1 MNIQYLIFCVSFLL
15 LAGKIHSEE
24 NKAERLIFPF
34 LPLERQSSVLVTA
47 DLEHPK
53 PCLPEYTN
61 LLSNSN
67 LFSLAEQEKLKAVA
81 LKYKNVTTNSGPYGT
96 VFKGFALRQEDGVK
110 LTDKSIWIEAMNTFS
125 VACFTHTNSGAKEE
139 LASFFNGEIIARF
152 RTQTGDG
159 YDVLLIG
166 GVINKYQEYK
176 NGLLDGLFVEI
187 HDPNNLDDDNHCI
200 SWARFTKGKICGKYL
215 MWDDNLDN
223 QIVVMAEFKKPFDV
237 LRFETMKMDL
247 AWEKAPA
254 FQTNSTPSSP

>member
-1 MNIQYLIFCVSFLL
+1 V
-15 LAGKIHSEE
+15 
-24 NKAERLIFPF
+24 
-34 LPLERQSSVLVTA
+34 
-47 DLEHPK
+47 
-53 PCLPEYTN
+53 
-61 LLSNSN
+61 
-67 LFSLAEQEKLKAVA
+67 
-81 LKYKNVTTNSGPYGT
+81 
-96 VFKGFALRQEDGVK
+96 
-110 LTDKSIWIEAMNTFS
+110 
-125 VACFTHTNSGAKEE
+125 
-139 LASFFNGEIIARF
+139 
-152 RTQTGDG
+152 
-159 YDVLLIG
+159 
-166 GVINKYQEYK
+166 NKYQEYK